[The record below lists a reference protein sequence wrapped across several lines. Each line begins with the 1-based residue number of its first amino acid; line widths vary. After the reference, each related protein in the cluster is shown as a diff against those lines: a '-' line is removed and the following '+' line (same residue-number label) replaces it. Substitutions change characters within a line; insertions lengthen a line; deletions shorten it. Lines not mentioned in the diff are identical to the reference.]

1 MSTRAAVQR
10 GVTHFTS
17 CPHSERCWRYLRIA
31 TGVAAW
37 HSWQQVWNSIPDDND
52 DFTWH

>member
-1 MSTRAAVQR
+1 MSTCVFAGRHERMKPCPRGQR
-10 GVTHFTS
+10 YL
-17 CPHSERCWRYLRIA
+17 RYLRIA

-37 HSWQQVWNSIPDDND
+37 HSWRQLWNSIPENND